1 MSISMTSVDDSD
13 HSDDSMREV
22 VEEEEEDEEE
32 SAVAMAMMGC
42 VQHQR
47 RSNIEAAAVNVL
59 SIIRKYG
66 NAHLPSLDP
75 NDNCNKKGEGW
86 KIESNNPWSNTT
98 QAMKEIINAREAI
111 IKAWAEDDDE
121 IPIHSETKKGGNNSN
136 EWSRYNEEME
146 GDKSLTQEEQSKFKA
161 VHMEWAT
168 NAFAEELELLRKGQ
182 LGTLAAARM
191 KQRFNSAKSR
201 KEEVAT
207 TVELD
212 PTQYSFVIA
221 PTKSNSAT
229 NTAGEESNVDVQV
242 LADMMKSVSDVLTNM
257 EKRMLLRSDTQRY
270 DDTMISLHE
279 RRKRELGL

>member
-1 MSISMTSVDDSD
+1 MSTSMTLVDD
-13 HSDDSMREV
+13 SDDSMREI
-22 VEEEEEDEEE
+22 EEEEEEEE
-32 SAVAMAMMGC
+32 SAVAMMGC

-47 RSNIEAAAVNVL
+47 RSNIEAAADNVL

-66 NAHLPSLDP
+66 NTHLPSLDP

-86 KIESNNPWSNTT
+86 KIESNNPWANTA
-98 QAMKEIINAREAI
+98 QAMKEIINAREVF
-111 IKAWAEDDDE
+111 IKAWTEDDDE
-121 IPIHSETKKGGNNSN
+121 GQRNSKTKKGGNNSN
-136 EWSRYNEEME
+136 EWSRNKEME

-182 LGTLAAARM
+182 LGTFAAARM
-191 KQRFNSAKSR
+191 KQRSNSAKSR
-201 KEEVAT
+201 KEEVA

-221 PTKSNSAT
+221 PTKSNGGAT
-229 NTAGEESNVDVQV
+229 NTGEESNVDVQV
-242 LADMMKSVSDVLTNM
+242 LADMMKFSSDVLTNM
-257 EKRMLLRSDTQRY
+257 EKRMLLRSDTHHY